1 MSFGEGVTKLGS
13 KGRKVWRRS
22 LVVPGLL
29 IAWLSLVGCG
39 PAPGYEAE
47 AQAPVGPSPI
57 EPLAP
62 RAPEPASPTM
72 AVASPSSPSIG
83 APAPD
88 GTTVD
93 VSDGTG
99 VDVGLSADEYA
110 DTDPSALTDFKPA
123 LDGHG
128 AWVDDPTYGT
138 VWVPN
143 ESEVGSDFV
152 PYVSAGHWTYDDADS
167 WVWVSDYSWGWA
179 PFHYGRWV
187 QARRHGWAWIP
198 GRTYAGAWVVW
209 RTGLPGYG
217 YVGWSPAPPDWYWY
231 NGYAVAW
238 TFGWSPYY
246 SYCSPYYMYGPG
258 LGHHVVRGGVYDSR
272 TAPYRQSAPPAGRVV
287 ASPGVGG
294 RVVAKPGVGD
304 RVAASPSVGDR
315 SAARPRVVGP
325 SPGELGIDRT
335 AVPAPSHQGF
345 QRAKAFATPST
356 AVALGAAEPNRLR
369 PRPLAT
375 DTIASTRAFA
385 PSSSLEPV
393 ARAPQYTYGP
403 APTSRPIGSNPAA
416 TTSPVAR
423 PYTSNSRVDSVAP
436 VVRSPQYTNVTPRP
450 TPIPRAPIARGTTV
464 LPDLSHRP
472 SRYTAP
478 GLSAPSGVTSTA
490 SAPLVPRETST
501 FRPSQGADARV
512 SSPSFRPSP
521 GTSSPVFRPSQ
532 GADARVSSP
541 SFRPSPSVSSPVFR
555 PSPSVSSPSFRSSP
569 SVSMPR
575 ASSPAI
581 RSTPSV
587 SAPRSSAPSH
597 TVQSRGS
604 IRRR

>member
-1 MSFGEGVTKLGS
+1 MSFGEGATKLGS
-13 KGRKVWRRS
+13 KERKVWRRVA
-22 LVVPGLL
+22 VVPALL
-29 IAWLSLVGCG
+29 TVWLSLIGCG

-47 AQAPVGPSPI
+47 AQAPVGSSI

-62 RAPEPASPTM
+62 RAPESAPASPTM
-72 AVASPSSPSIG
+72 LAASSSVSSPPST
-83 APAPD
+83 AALAPD
-88 GTTVD
+88 GTTID
-93 VSDGTG
+93 VSEGSG

-128 AWVDDPTYGT
+128 TWVDDPTYGT
-138 VWVPN
+138 VWVPS

-152 PYVSAGHWTYDDADS
+152 PYVTAGHWTYDDADS

-187 QARRHGWAWIP
+187 QARRHGWVWIP

-209 RTGLPGYG
+209 RTGLPGYS

-258 LGHHVVRGGVYDSR
+258 LGHHVVRGSAYDAR
-272 TAPYRQSAPPAGRVV
+272 TAPYRQPAPPAGHVV
-287 ASPGVGG
+287 ASPSVGG
-294 RVVAKPGVGD
+294 RVPAKPGVGG
-304 RVAASPSVGDR
+304 RVAASPSVGER
-315 SAARPRVVGP
+315 SAAKPRVVGP
-325 SPGELGIDRT
+325 SPGELGIDRA

-345 QRAKAFATPST
+345 QRAKAFAAPST
-356 AVALGAAEPNRLR
+356 AVALGGTEPNRLR
-369 PRPLAT
+369 PRPLAA
-375 DTIASTRAFA
+375 DTVASSRPFA
-385 PSSSLEPV
+385 PNLMPNSSLEPV

-403 APTSRPIGSNPAA
+403 SSTRPLGSNPAA
-416 TTSPVAR
+416 ASSPVTR
-423 PYTSNSRVDSVAP
+423 PFASNPRMNSVAP
-436 VVRSPQYTNVTPRP
+436 VVRSPQYTNVTPR
-450 TPIPRAPIARGTTV
+450 PIPRAPIARGTTV

-472 SRYTAP
+472 SRASAP

-490 SAPLVPRETST
+490 SAPLVPRETPS
-501 FRPSQGADARV
+501 FRPSPGSDARV

-521 GTSSPVFRPSQ
+521 K
-532 GADARVSSP
+532 VSA
-541 SFRPSPSVSSPVFR
+541 
-555 PSPSVSSPSFRSSP
+555 PSFRSSP

-575 ASSPAI
+575 ASSPAV

-587 SAPRSSAPSH
+587 SVPRSSAPSH
-597 TVQSRGS
+597 TFQSRGS